1 MTPDDTL
8 PPETGPELEAA
19 AAPTGNVVSANQAA
33 VDGAQSIR
41 QAWFEKY
48 GQPIDAVRLVVLG
61 GQVWGESQFGRA
73 VHGYQAIEWGTNNYG
88 SIQATPGW
96 QRLHNLDDGWGYILL
111 GDVHADGTPYVYPY
125 RLYPTPIDAARDW
138 LSLITSYVSQ
148 ADMLSPTA
156 LAGALKRKGY
166 YEAPVDKYI
175 AMITG
180 GSAVIQHGLASGL
193 APGDPNTP
201 TGDAFPPNAFD
212 GKHLPERVTFFPI
225 TPTPPPIPYDLH
237 TVRGY
242 QAALTHLSVVMGI
255 TSFNPRGID
264 GRYGPLTKAAVQA
277 FQAYVGIA
285 TDGIVGPITIQSLTN
300 ELRSHP

>member
-8 PPETGPELEAA
+8 PPETGPELDAA
-19 AAPTGNVVSANQAA
+19 AVTGNIVSITQAA

-48 GQPIDAVRLVVLG
+48 GTAIDTVRLVVLG

-73 VHGYQAIEWGTNNYG
+73 VQGYRPIEWGTNNYG
-88 SIQATPGW
+88 SIQATPAW

-125 RLYPTPIDAARDW
+125 RLYPVPIDAARDW

-156 LAGALKRKGY
+156 LATALKHKGY

-180 GSAVIQHGLASGL
+180 GSAVIQRGLSSGL
-193 APGDPNTP
+193 PPGDPNSP

-212 GKHLPERVTFFPI
+212 GQHLPGRVTFFPLA
-225 TPTPPPIPYDLH
+225 PTPEPYDLH

-255 TSFNPRGID
+255 AAFSPRGVD
-264 GRYGPLTKAAVQA
+264 GRYGPLTKEAVKA
-277 FQAYVGIA
+277 FQSYVGIA
-285 TDGIVGPITIQSLTN
+285 ADGIVGPITIQALTN
-300 ELRSHP
+300 ELRSHT